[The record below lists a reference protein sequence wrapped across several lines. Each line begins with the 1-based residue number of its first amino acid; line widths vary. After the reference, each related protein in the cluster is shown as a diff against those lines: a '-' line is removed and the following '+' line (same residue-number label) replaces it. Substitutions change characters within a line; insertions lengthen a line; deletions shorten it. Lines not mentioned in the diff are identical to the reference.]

1 MPLPFFRRD
10 ECIKTDVIMKELTQ
24 FRIPF
29 SGLKIGGHQF
39 TYDIDK
45 EFFTY
50 FDYEEFWEANLKLD
64 VELIKKS
71 TFLELSLQIEG
82 EVGVVCYTTNEEFMQ
97 PIKETYKFVVRFGD
111 DFNDEEESIL
121 IIPFGSHEVD
131 IKQQIYET
139 ILLSLPARLVHPG
152 VEDGSLESDIL
163 DKLDELRVEAPTE
176 EEDDSEDETDPRW
189 AELKKL
195 LTDK

>member
-45 EFFTY
+45 KFFTY
-50 FDYEEFWEANLKLD
+50 FDYEEFWEANLKLN

-71 TFLELSLQIEG
+71 TFLELSLDIEG
-82 EVGVVCYTTNEEFMQ
+82 EVGVVCYTTNEDFMQ
-97 PIKETYKFVVRFGD
+97 PIKETYKFVVRFGED
-111 DFNDEEESIL
+111 YNDEQENVQ

-152 VEDGSLESDIL
+152 VEDGTLESDIL
-163 DKLDELRVEAPTE
+163 DKLEELRVEAPSE